1 MFSFTIFPEKL
12 VRRRPKLISLH
23 VSDFWPLLVSNL
35 VAKKKKKIQVTLAR
49 MIH

>member
-1 MFSFTIFPEKL
+1 MVSFTIFPEKL
-12 VRRRPKLISLH
+12 ARRRPKLISLR

-35 VAKKKKKIQVTLAR
+35 VAKKKKIQVTLAR